1 MRSRTLIILMALL
14 VCTSSTLRA
23 GVVPG
28 RWEKVA
34 AENLGAKFIVTLL
47 SGERID
53 GYFRGMSQDHLKLT
67 MLDGQERA
75 VRKAE
80 VAKIIT
86 GDRRM
91 GSLTNGF
98 LIGLGIG
105 AGIPAIAIASMH
117 DDDVD
122 GGVAALMVILY
133 GLIGGAIG
141 VGIDAAVQGHI
152 TLYQAPK
159 DRTALTP

>member
-1 MRSRTLIILMALL
+1 MQSTRAILITVVAIFA
-14 VCTSSTLRA
+14 VSTLGA

-34 AENLGAKFIVTLL
+34 AEKLGSSLIATMK

-53 GYFRGMSQDHLKLT
+53 GFFKGLT
-67 MLDGQERA
+67 DENLNLTTLDGQERA
-75 VRKAE
+75 VRKSD
-80 VAKIIT
+80 VARIIT
-86 GDRRM
+86 ADKRM

-98 LIGLGIG
+98 LIGAAAGATITGI
-105 AGIPAIAIASMH
+105 
-117 DDDVD
+117 
-122 GGVAALMVILY
+122 VAASIDDGNAGAVVLATVIY

-152 TLYQAPK
+152 TLYEAPK
-159 DRTALTP
+159 TK

>member
-1 MRSRTLIILMALL
+1 MRSRTFIVLMALL

-34 AENLGAKFIVTLL
+34 AENLGAKFIVTML

-53 GYFRGMSQDHLKLT
+53 GYFRGMSEDHLKLT

-75 VRKAE
+75 VRKTE

-105 AGIPAIAIASMH
+105 AGIPAIAAASMH
-117 DDDVD
+117 DDADAS
-122 GGVAALMVILY
+122 AAIVIILG

-159 DRTALTP
+159 GQSGP